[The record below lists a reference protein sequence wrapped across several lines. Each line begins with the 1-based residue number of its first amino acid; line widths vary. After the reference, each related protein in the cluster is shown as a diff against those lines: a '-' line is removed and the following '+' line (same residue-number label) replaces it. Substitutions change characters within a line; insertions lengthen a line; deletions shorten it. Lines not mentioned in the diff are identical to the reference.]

1 MNLNDIL
8 SKSLEKMP
16 DFFSSNQFA
25 DAAIRQ
31 NYPKI
36 AITKGM
42 LGSFLHKH
50 ATQSNTS
57 KRMWHK
63 RVNYPH
69 QFNDIDA
76 AISLLKSQGYKIMK
90 PVSDWQEI

>member
-1 MNLNDIL
+1 MNMNDIL
-8 SKSLEKMP
+8 SKALEKMP

-25 DAAIRQ
+25 DAAIRL

-42 LGSFLHKH
+42 LGSYLHKH

-76 AISLLKSQGYKIMK
+76 AIALLKSHGYRILK
-90 PVSDWQEI
+90 PVNDWQEI

>member
-1 MNLNDIL
+1 MNLNEIL

-36 AITKGM
+36 AIAKGM

-63 RVNYPH
+63 RGNSH
-69 QFNDIDA
+69 QQFNDIDA
-76 AISLLKSQGYKIMK
+76 AIALLKSHGYRVLK
-90 PVSDWQEI
+90 PISDWQEI

>member
-1 MNLNDIL
+1 MNLNEIL
-8 SKSLEKMP
+8 SKSLEQMP

-36 AITKGM
+36 AIAKGM
-42 LGSFLHKH
+42 LGSYLHKH

-63 RVNYPH
+63 RGNSH
-69 QFNDIDA
+69 QQFNDIDA
-76 AISLLKSQGYKIMK
+76 AIALLKSHGYRILK

>member
-1 MNLNDIL
+1 MNLNEIL
-8 SKSLEKMP
+8 SKSLEQMP
-16 DFFSSNQFA
+16 DFFSSNQFS

-63 RVNYPH
+63 RGNSH
-69 QFNDIDA
+69 QQFNDIDA
-76 AISLLKSQGYKIMK
+76 AIALLKSHGYRILK

>member
-42 LGSFLHKH
+42 LGSYLHKH

-63 RVNYPH
+63 RGNSH
-69 QFNDIDA
+69 QQFNDIDA
-76 AISLLKSQGYKIMK
+76 AIALLKSHGYRVLK

>member
-8 SKSLEKMP
+8 SKSLEQMP

-42 LGSFLHKH
+42 LGSYLHKH

-63 RVNYPH
+63 RGNSH
-69 QFNDIDA
+69 QQFNDIDA
-76 AISLLKSQGYKIMK
+76 AIALLKSHGYRILK

>member
-25 DAAIRQ
+25 DAAIRL

-42 LGSFLHKH
+42 LGSYLHKH

-63 RVNYPH
+63 RGNYQQ

>member
-1 MNLNDIL
+1 MNLNEIL
-8 SKSLEKMP
+8 SKSLEQMP

-63 RVNYPH
+63 RGNSH
-69 QFNDIDA
+69 QQFNDIDA
-76 AISLLKSQGYKIMK
+76 AIALLKSHGYRILK